1 MQLKYSISQLPLK
14 KESCDSVQPTSKYDP
29 EVDIFSGKDKA
40 SLEKKKKS
48 LSPFFLLELCLL
60 IPSSCSGEAGNI
72 PILQTILKFRE
83 AN

>member
-29 EVDIFSGKDKA
+29 EVDIFSGKDNA
-40 SLEKKKKS
+40 SLEKKKS

-72 PILQTILKFRE
+72 PILQTILKFKE

>member
-40 SLEKKKKS
+40 SLEKKKK
-48 LSPFFLLELCLL
+48 PFPLLPAR
-60 IPSSCSGEAGNI
+60 IVPSHS
-72 PILQTILKFRE
+72 ILMFR
-83 AN
+83 